1 MTKISGVQV
10 IKSYV
15 KTLAAKPG
23 VYRMLNEEGEVLYV
37 GKAKN
42 LKKRVSNYT
51 QLNRLTVRIQRMVSL
66 THKMEFALT
75 QTESEALLLEANL
88 IKSIM
93 PRFNVLLK
101 DDKSYPY
108 ILLTKDDLPPKVMI
122 HRGTKKKK
130 GDYFGPFASPGAV
143 YQTLEILTRV
153 FRLRTCK
160 DTIYNNRSRPCLQY
174 HIKRCTAPCV
184 HKISE
189 EDYNMNVK
197 MTRDF
202 LMGRTKD
209 IQSILASQM
218 QQASSELHYEKAAVL
233 RDQIQAL
240 TTVQKTH
247 EIHLDSLKNADIV
260 AGVQEHGMTA
270 IQVFFFRNGCNYG
283 NRSFFPNYG
292 ANQSLKEIMAAF
304 VTQFYLNKEVPPQ
317 ILLNTKIME
326 EDWVNQSLED
336 HAKHKV
342 KFIYPKMGDRY
353 RLIEMAERNAKE
365 ALAMKVSQ
373 KSSQKKILE
382 GLAKELDL
390 KKVPERIEIYD
401 NSHIQGADAYGCM
414 VVAGPEGFDKKS
426 YRQFI
431 IKNAKQ
437 ENLKQGGDDYAM
449 MEEVLSR
456 RFKGAEKDNHPDLII
471 LDGGKGQLSVSV
483 NVMNSLGLE
492 NIPMVAIAKGVDRNA
507 GRERF
512 FMPGRD
518 EFSIDFQ
525 SPVMY
530 YLQRLRDEAHRFAIG
545 THRAKRERKIE
556 KSVLDAIP
564 GVGPK
569 RKKAL
574 LQHFGSARHVSEATV
589 RDLIKVDGI
598 SRDMA
603 QTILDYLR

>member
-1 MTKISGVQV
+1 MTQISGVQT

-15 KTLAAKPG
+15 KNLAEKPG
-23 VYRMLNEEGEVLYV
+23 VYRMLNDKGEVLYV

-51 QLNRLTVRIQRMVSL
+51 QINRLTVRIQRMVSL
-66 THKMEFALT
+66 THKMEFVLT

-88 IKSIM
+88 IKNLM

-108 ILLTKDDLPPKVMI
+108 ILLTKDDLPPKVKV
-122 HRGTKKKK
+122 HRGAKKKK
-130 GDYFGPFASPGAV
+130 GDYFGPFASPSAV
-143 YQTLEILTRV
+143 YQTLEILTRI

-160 DTIYNNRSRPCLQY
+160 DTVYKNRNRPCLQY

-184 HKISE
+184 NKISA
-189 EDYNMNVK
+189 EDYDLNVK

-209 IQSILASQM
+209 IQGILANQM
-218 QQASSELHYEKAAVL
+218 QQASNELQYEKAAIL

-240 TTVQKTH
+240 TSIQKTH
-247 EIHLDSLKNADIV
+247 EIHLDSLGNADIV

-304 VTQFYLNKEVPPQ
+304 ITQFYLNKEVPPK

-326 EDWVNQSLED
+326 EDWINQSLED
-336 HAKHKV
+336 HAQHKV
-342 KFIYPKMGDRY
+342 KFIYPKTGNRF

-373 KSSQKKILE
+373 KASQKKILAALATE
-382 GLAKELDL
+382 LGLPKP
-390 KKVPERIEIYD
+390 PERIEVYD

-414 VVAGPEGFDKKS
+414 IVAGPEGFDKKA

-431 IKNAKQ
+431 IKNVKQ
-437 ENLKQGGDDYAM
+437 ENLKHGGDDYAM
-449 MEEVLSR
+449 MEEVLTR

-471 LDGGKGQLSVSV
+471 LDGGKGQLSVSE
-483 NVMNSLGLE
+483 NVMHELGLTH
-492 NIPMVAIAKGVDRNA
+492 IPMVAIAKGPDRNA

-556 KSVLDAIP
+556 KSVLDTIP

-574 LQHFGSARHVSEATV
+574 LQYFGSARHVAEASV
-589 RDLIKVDGI
+589 KDLMKVDGI
-598 SRDMA
+598 SRDRA
-603 QTILDYLR
+603 QTILDYLK